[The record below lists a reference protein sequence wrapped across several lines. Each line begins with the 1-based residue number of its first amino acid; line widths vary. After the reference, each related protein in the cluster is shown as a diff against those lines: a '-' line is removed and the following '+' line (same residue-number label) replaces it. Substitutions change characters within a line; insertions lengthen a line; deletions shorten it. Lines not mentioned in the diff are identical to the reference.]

1 MSNGFACG
9 AKRRI
14 IGPLREKG
22 AAGFSSLK
30 QFRGKSRM
38 EPPRSAALF
47 ICASSYGGSVGG
59 PRGPAGFRE
68 VARSANPS
76 SRRPCLAAGSSV
88 VANRNL
94 RRPFMATSRTK
105 GAPAPT
111 AAASAALPPVL
122 LSRELTRN
130 NLEELDN
137 CARILEGLLELI
149 TPYTSEEGSR
159 ATLHRESV
167 AWALAPVTEAL
178 RAAVDQGWKAWKQGG
193 TQ

>member
-1 MSNGFACG
+1 
-9 AKRRI
+9 
-14 IGPLREKG
+14 
-22 AAGFSSLK
+22 
-30 QFRGKSRM
+30 
-38 EPPRSAALF
+38 
-47 ICASSYGGSVGG
+47 
-59 PRGPAGFRE
+59 
-68 VARSANPS
+68 
-76 SRRPCLAAGSSV
+76 
-88 VANRNL
+88 
-94 RRPFMATSRTK
+94 MATSRTK